1 MRRFIAAAL
10 ATAALASCV
19 APGGPGEDSG
29 GESATDTKPDTA
41 DPPDSGDSGDSGE
54 VGDPDGDGFTRAQ
67 GDCDESDA
75 SVGPGATELPG
86 DGIDQ
91 DCDGSDEA
99 VAGAQDVGTRLPGT
113 VDGGWQGWATQFATS
128 DDASGVALLV
138 AQATAGIEEGS
149 PEAASHV
156 GVYRD
161 SDLVADE
168 PPATVVSADW
178 TRQLGTGIAAV
189 RVDDAPGWLLLNHG
203 VEDIYYGVWP
213 DDCRGDC
220 GISAAAVTRPVDGSG
235 SGYGYG
241 FSAEAQTDLDGD
253 GNEDLVMASLYNS
266 YSGANAWLEVLAG
279 PLTAEQVASEEP
291 TRITSGNTSWITP
304 VAGGADLTGDGYA
317 DLLATENE
325 YGASAEGAGRV
336 YLLAGGAGLV
346 SDLAEGYAVIDGTV
360 AHGNLGRGLAAG
372 DIDADGVADACMS
385 VPLDATVAERSGLV
399 GCLLGPIT
407 PGGHAADELLAT
419 STGEAAGAY
428 YGQSLEAIDLDSD
441 GDAELA
447 VAAVNE
453 AATDGTGGLVYLLD
467 FADPGSGL
475 ASSVVKVIG
484 GSNAGDGF
492 GYSMSSGDLDGDGR
506 DDLAV
511 GAPFAVVDG
520 QEVGAAWYF
529 AGDGGAW

>member
-1 MRRFIAAAL
+1 M
-10 ATAALASCV
+10 
-19 APGGPGEDSG
+19 GGTQTDS
-29 GESATDTKPDTA
+29 APDTA
-41 DPPDSGDSGDSGE
+41 GRTESGDPGDSSE
-54 VGDPDGDGFTRAQ
+54 VGDPDGDGFTPAQ
-67 GDCDESDA
+67 GDCDDSDA
-75 SVGPGATELPG
+75 SIGPGAAELPG

-91 DCDGSDEA
+91 DCDGSDE
-99 VAGAQDVGTRLPGT
+99 VVTRAQDVGTRLPGT

-138 AQATAGIEEGS
+138 AQATVGIREGN

-156 GVYRD
+156 GVYRAA
-161 SDLVADE
+161 DLVADE
-168 PPATVVSADW
+168 APATIVTADW
-178 TRQLGTGIAAV
+178 TLQLGTGLASV
-189 RVDDAPGWLLLNHG
+189 RVDDVPGWLLLNHG

-220 GISAAAVTRPVDGSG
+220 GIDAATVTRQTDGSG
-235 SGYGYG
+235 SSYGYG
-241 FSAEAQTDLDGD
+241 FSAVAQTDLDGD
-253 GNEDLVMASLYNS
+253 GTEDLVMASLYNS
-266 YSGANAWLEVLAG
+266 SSGANAWLEVLTG
-279 PLTAEQVASEEP
+279 PLTADRVAYDEP
-291 TRITSGNTSWITP
+291 TRMTSGDTSWITP
-304 VAGGADLTGDGYA
+304 VTGGSDLTGDGYA

-346 SDLAEGYAVIDGTV
+346 SDLADAYALIDGTV

-372 DIDADGVADACMS
+372 DIDADGAADACMS

-399 GCLLGPIT
+399 GCMLGPVT
-407 PGGHAADELLAT
+407 PGGHAADELLAV

-428 YGQSLEAIDLDSD
+428 YGQGLEAIDLDGD

-467 FADPGSGL
+467 FFDSGSGPE
-475 ASSVVKVIG
+475 SSVVNVMG
-484 GSNAGDGF
+484 GSNAGDAF
-492 GYSMSSGDLDGDGR
+492 GYSMSAGDLDGDGR

-529 AGDGGAW
+529 AGSGGAW